1 MTLEE
6 GSRYASLGLW
16 NVSGNADLPRHRWF
30 DFKEGFSER
39 LVREAVG
46 DLTGKRRRARI
57 LDPFAGSG
65 TTLVA
70 AGRMSLEC
78 DGIEVNPFLA
88 SAARAKCVSDGWSKV
103 DFFRNLDRLLS
114 ATPAEIPSK
123 LEGKST
129 FSEGPKNPKWLFNR
143 SVLRGYAAL
152 SASLDVSRRF
162 QRPLRLA
169 LIASLMDNCNAKR
182 DGKCLRY
189 KSDWRQRG
197 RNSEDLR
204 ESFMARAKLVFTDV
218 SSERFRAS
226 GLSVRRGDSRIILGE
241 LPSQHYDLLVTSPP
255 YLNSFD
261 YSDVYRPEL
270 FAGGF
275 VSSNADLRRLRLET
289 LRSHVQ
295 VNWEGSGM
303 VASPMIQPVLK
314 SMEGRPLWDRRLPSM
329 IQSYFA
335 DMAVIFR
342 EAKRTIRRG
351 GEAWIVIG
359 TSAYAGV
366 EIPVDLILADV
377 ASRSGW
383 TLKNIFVLRR
393 LRAAGQHFAK
403 SVVEK
408 LPFLRESLIVL
419 KRP

>member
-1 MTLEE
+1 MTLQED
-6 GSRYASLGLW
+6 SRYASLGLW
-16 NVSGNADLPRHRWF
+16 NVSSNADLPRHRWF

-46 DLTGKRRRARI
+46 DVTGERRRVRI

-70 AGRMSLEC
+70 AGRMGLEC
-78 DGIEVNPFLA
+78 EGIEVNPFLA
-88 SAARAKCVSDGWSKV
+88 SAAKAKCVADGWSKA
-103 DFFRNLDRLLS
+103 DFFQTVDRLLK
-114 ATPAEIPSK
+114 ATPAEIPSA

-129 FSEGPKNPKWLFNR
+129 FSEGPKNAKWLFNR

-152 SASLDVSRRF
+152 STALQVSRKF

-169 LIASLMDNCNAKR
+169 LMASLMDNCNAKR

-189 KSDWRQRG
+189 KTDWRKRG

-204 ESFMARAKLVFTDV
+204 QSFLARAKVVFADV

-226 GLSVRRGDSRIILGE
+226 GLRVRRGDSRNILCE
-241 LPSQHYDLLVTSPP
+241 LPSQHYDLIVTSPP

-270 FAGGF
+270 FAGEF
-275 VSSNADLRRLRLET
+275 VSTNAELRRLRLET

-295 VNWEGSGM
+295 VSWEGSAV
-303 VASPMIQPVLK
+303 VASPMIQSVLK

-342 EAKRTIRRG
+342 EAKRNVRRG

-377 ASRSGW
+377 ASRGGW
-383 TLKNIFVLRR
+383 NLENVFVLRR

-403 SVVEK
+403 CTAGL
-408 LPFLRESLIVL
+408 LPSLRESLIIL